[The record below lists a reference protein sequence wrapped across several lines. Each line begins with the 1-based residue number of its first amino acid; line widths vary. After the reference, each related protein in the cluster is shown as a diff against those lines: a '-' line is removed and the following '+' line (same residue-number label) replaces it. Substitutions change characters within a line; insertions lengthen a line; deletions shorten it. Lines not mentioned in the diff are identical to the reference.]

1 MKTPSQKKHQNVTNQ
16 SIRNV
21 ADNNKR
27 QRQLDILRIKDP
39 AEFPVNKAYVHHDHG
54 IKSQET
60 SEKIS
65 HKSPQENPISSPS
78 FSPLINPK
86 EEVRMIIRLGM
97 IPPIARLLNTLHC
110 KTKIKGSEEPLQS
123 CAGSCCYSPSA
134 PPPGTCCFLSVIT
147 STSLRCSKSTTG
159 VRYPDFVRLLVSL
172 LMVLI

>member
-60 SEKIS
+60 S
-65 HKSPQENPISSPS
+65 
-78 FSPLINPK
+78 
-86 EEVRMIIRLGM
+86 IR
-97 IPPIARLLNTLHC
+97 
-110 KTKIKGSEEPLQS
+110 KYK
-123 CAGSCCYSPSA
+123 
-134 PPPGTCCFLSVIT
+134 
-147 STSLRCSKSTTG
+147 
-159 VRYPDFVRLLVSL
+159 
-172 LMVLI
+172 